1 MEGRGKKRCIRDI
14 RVCFLRTSER
24 ERERKGGEGKEW
36 NEEIPKMGASF

>member
-1 MEGRGKKRCIRDI
+1 MYSRYQSVFFEDER
-14 RVCFLRTSER
+14 ER